1 MADVSTVLVKDS
13 VIGDITPDLTFAIKS
28 GASSKTFQSFV
39 ATSTSNS
46 NLSWNVTVPSENIV
60 IDREVLI
67 QTGLS
72 FTVRVNGCP
81 ADEKAFDYGL
91 LDSLQAFPLASL
103 MTTLN
108 AQINNTSVSINLQDV
123 LPQLVT
129 MTSKREL
136 QHWNGMTPCLRDQ
149 TYANYFDGVAT
160 NANPLASIDNAG
172 YDEQLLPRGA
182 HPVVCVVAQFEADGT
197 YVSASP
203 VCVTTGNYFLI
214 AVQTI
219 VCEPLFLSPFI
230 YAHPEFNAQGLLGIN
245 NMVIQANIGNLN
257 RVFSASPFS
266 AEGSPLTYVVE
277 AGIANAFNGHGATP
291 QPNLFQVNAPTLLAS
306 GAGASNTQLLF
317 QFLSTQPSDVIETK
331 NSVPYMDFPRF
342 ITPTSGTSALACLGT
357 ATYSA
362 SSIQLNQ
369 IPDLFIICLRK
380 PIASMS
386 AKDSNS
392 FLKINSI
399 NINLNNQSGLLSSST
414 PYDLWRM
421 SVKNGSTQSWSEFS
435 GQATYKDSDT
445 GAGKL
450 VSTTGSLLVI
460 NPAYDLGISD
470 FLSCGSIGQYN
481 FQFSVNVTNTVALV
495 DETFSPEI
503 CTITANS
510 GVMQSQQ
517 GQSQIFTGLATKEMV
532 LAAKKEPD
540 AVSAVQ
546 YARMVGG
553 KLMNA
558 VGLRQRMHRL
568 GSQRI
573 MGGAM
578 SGSALSG
585 GKARGKLTA
594 LC

>member
-46 NLSWNVTVPSENIV
+46 NLSWNITVPSENTV

-149 TYANYFDGVAT
+149 TYANYFDGVGT
-160 NANPLASIDNAG
+160 NANPLGSIDNAS

-182 HPVVCVVAQFEADGT
+182 HPVVCVIAQFEADNT

-203 VCVTTGNYFLI
+203 ICVTTGNYFLI

-291 QPNLFQVNAPTLLAS
+291 QPYLFQVNAPTLLAS

-342 ITPTSGTSALACLGT
+342 ITPTSGTSTLARLDT

-399 NINLNNQSGLLSSST
+399 NINFSNISGLLSSAT

-421 SVKNGSTQSWSEFS
+421 SVKNGSTQNWSEFS
-435 GQATYKDSDT
+435 GQNTYKDSDT

-470 FLSCGSIGQYN
+470 YLSCGSIGQYN

-495 DETFSPEI
+495 GESFAPEI

-558 VGLRQRMHRL
+558 VGLRQRMHRR
-568 GSQRI
+568 GGERI
-573 MGGAM
+573 VGGMM
-578 SGSALSG
+578 SGG
-585 GKARGKLTA
+585 VKAKGKLTA